1 MLPRQPIKISVSRIY
16 IPATNTEEA
25 EAEWFCEAQQDLL
38 ELTPKKKKKKKKV
51 LFIIADWNAK
61 LGTQEIPIVTGIF
74 DLRVQNK
81 AGQKLT
87 ILGKQNTL
95 VIENSLFQQN
105 KRQFYT

>member
-38 ELTPKKKKKKKKV
+38 ELTPKKKKKKDV
-51 LFIIADWNAK
+51 HCITGGWNAK
-61 LGTQEIPIVTGIF
+61 VGSQEILEIIGKF
-74 DLRVQNK
+74 GLGVQNK

-87 ILGKQNTL
+87 ILGKENTL